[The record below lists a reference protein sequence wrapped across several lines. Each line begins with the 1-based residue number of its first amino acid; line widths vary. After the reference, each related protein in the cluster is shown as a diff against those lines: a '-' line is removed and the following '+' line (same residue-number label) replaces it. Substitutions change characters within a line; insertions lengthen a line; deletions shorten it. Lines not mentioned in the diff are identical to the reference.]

1 MIERVLA
8 IFCAL
13 MSAIG
18 MQVLVGDL
26 FGPGLPTLAGFLAQI
41 ALSFYILREKIGP
54 KRVD

>member
-26 FGPGLPTLAGFLAQI
+26 FGSGLPALAGFIAQI
-41 ALSFYILREKIGP
+41 GLSFYVLRDKIGP
-54 KRVD
+54 NRVD